1 MHNCPCTLLQAPS
14 PVLLR
19 SVIPPGFV
27 RHVAELPGKYRN
39 GGTIQPQA
47 GEMGRRK
54 AQEHAVLTPG
64 AGRMI
69 ERVDLAGRILDHL
82 DLSHLLQQGHELT
95 EHEVVTVLGLTDGE
109 PEYSYYFVLREFMP
123 LLQQVGQVQVVED
136 PASEVDPLYHAARAR
151 GEDCVFLSFSPPHL
165 TCLGLDCPTIPVF
178 AWEFSN
184 MPDEAWWDD
193 RPEQDWR
200 WCLQQC
206 AGAIVHSGQSAEVVR
221 RMMGADFPVA
231 AIPAPL
237 WDRMAQIGRAHV

>member
-1 MHNCPCTLLQAPS
+1 M
-14 PVLLR
+14 
-19 SVIPPGFV
+19 
-27 RHVAELPGKYRN
+27 
-39 GGTIQPQA
+39 
-47 GEMGRRK
+47 
-54 AQEHAVLTPG
+54 
-64 AGRMI
+64 
-69 ERVDLAGRILDHL
+69 RILAYSAMNADTV
-82 DLSHLLQQGHELT
+82 QQNF
-95 EHEVVTVLGLTDGE
+95 GE

-184 MPDEAWWDD
+184 MPDETWWDD

-237 WDRMAQIGRAHV
+237 WDRMARAREFLDSTDSAEVIERSEERRVGKGCGCRWSAWD